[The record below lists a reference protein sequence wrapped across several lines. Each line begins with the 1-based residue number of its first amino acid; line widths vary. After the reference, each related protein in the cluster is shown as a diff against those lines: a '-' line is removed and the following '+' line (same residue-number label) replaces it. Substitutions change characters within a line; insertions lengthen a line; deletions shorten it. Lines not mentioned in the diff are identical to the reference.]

1 MKKTIS
7 KSLVTLIVLFLTVFS
22 SSGASV
28 PLEWAVNPADYRY
41 DMSLYFNVAFA
52 TNGQQVNLSDYEVAS
67 FVGDECRGVAESIS
81 GVENCLYMRIRSNTE
96 RGEAVSFKIR
106 DKQTGDVTDI
116 EGVSV
121 TFESN
126 KAIGLPSSPYN
137 ISIVKYFDVSITAA
151 SGGSVNIDG
160 GRYPEGSKVEISAIP
175 DAYYKFVKWSDDVT
189 EQTRTITVDRN
200 IILEASFEVNTYTLK
215 YIVDGEEYSS
225 YQIGYGSSITP
236 EVAPEKEGYTFSG
249 WQGLPETMPGSDVTV
264 TGTFTVNTYNLI
276 YMLDGAEYKRLEVAY
291 GEKLTAEAAPEKEG
305 HTFSGWEGLPETM
318 PASDVT
324 VTGSFTADTYTLT
337 YMLDGEEY
345 KSVKVAFGEKLTA
358 EAAPEKEGHTFSGWE
373 GLPETMPASDV
384 TVTGTFT
391 VNTYN
396 LIYMLDG
403 AEYKRLEVAYGEKLT
418 AEAAPEKEGHT
429 FSGWEGLPETM
440 PASDVTVTGSF
451 TADTYTL
458 TYMLDGE
465 EYKSVKVAFG
475 EKLTAEAA
483 PEKEGHTFSG
493 WEGLPETMPAS
504 DVTVTGTFTVNTYNL
519 IYMVDGEEYK
529 RLEVA
534 YGEKLTAEAAPVKDG
549 YTFSGWQ
556 GLPETMPASDV
567 TVTGSF
573 STNSYTLTYVVDGEV
588 YKTFQFA
595 YGEKLTAEA
604 APEKEGH
611 TFSGWEGLPETMPA
625 SDVTVTGTFT
635 VNTYNLIYMV
645 DGEEY
650 KRLEVA
656 YGEKLTA
663 EAAPEKEGHT
673 FSGWE
678 GLPETM
684 PASDV
689 TVTGSFT
696 ADTYTLT
703 YMLDGE
709 EYKSVKVAFGEK
721 LTAEAAPEK
730 EGHTFSGWE
739 GLPETMPASD
749 VTVTGTF
756 TVNTY
761 NLIYM
766 LDGAEY
772 KRLEVAYGE
781 KLTAEAAPEKE
792 GHTFSGWEG
801 LPETM
806 PASDVTVTGSFT
818 ADTYTLTYMLD
829 GEEYKSVKVAFG
841 EKLTA
846 EAAPEK
852 EGHTFSGWEGLPET
866 MPASDVTVTGTFTV
880 NTYNLIYI
888 VDGEEYKRL
897 EVAYGEKL
905 TAEAAPEKEGHTF
918 SGWEG
923 LPETMPASDVTV
935 TGTFTVNT
943 YNLIYMVD
951 GEEYKRLEV
960 AYGEKLTAEA
970 APVKDGYT
978 FSGWQGLPETMPA
991 SDVTVTGSFSTN
1003 SYTLTYVVDGEVYKT
1018 FQFAFGEKLTA
1029 EAAPE
1034 KEGHTFS
1041 GWEGLPE
1048 TMPAS
1053 DVTVTGTFT
1062 VNTYNL
1068 IYMVDGEEYK
1078 RLEVAYG
1085 EKLTAEAAPE
1095 KEGYTFSGWQGLP
1108 ETMPASDVTVTGSF
1122 STNSYTLTYV
1132 VDGAVYKTF
1141 QFAFGEK
1148 LTAEAAPEKEGHTF
1162 SGWEGLPET
1171 MPASD
1176 VTVTGTF
1183 TVNTY
1188 NLIYMVDGEEY
1199 KRFEIAYGE
1208 KLTAEAAPVKDGYT
1222 FSGWQGLPETM
1233 PASDVTV
1240 TGSFSTNTYNL
1251 IYMVDGEEYKRLEV
1265 AYGEKLTAEAAPEK
1279 EGHTFSGWEGLP
1291 ETMPASDVTVTGTF
1305 TVNTYN
1311 LIYMVDGEEYKRLE
1325 VAYGEKLTAEAAP
1338 EKEGYTFSGWQG
1350 LPETMPASDVTVTG
1364 SFSTNS
1370 YTLTYV
1376 VDGEVYKT
1384 FQFAFGE
1391 KLTAEAAPEKE
1402 GHTFSGW
1409 EGLPETMPASDVTV
1423 TGTFTVNTYNLI
1435 YMVDGEE
1442 YKRLEVAYGEKLT
1455 AEAAPEKEGHTFSGW
1470 EGLPETMPASDVTVS
1485 GTFTVNTYTLIYM
1498 LDGET
1503 YKSVQIEYGSKVNP
1517 EAAPEKEGHT
1527 FSGWEG
1533 LPETMPASDI
1543 TVNGKYAINSYVL
1556 TYMVDDE
1563 VYVSMEVE
1571 YGARI
1576 TPEDAPEKEG
1586 HTFSGWDGL
1595 PDTMPSHDVT
1605 VNAYYIANYYKLT
1618 AYIDGEVYFE
1628 TELLMGASVE
1638 IPEPQFP
1645 SGKIF
1650 NGWIEEVPETMPAH
1664 DVEIHGT
1671 TSVFST
1677 LTNIFVD
1684 ENALLTVYNLKGML
1698 VLKDVTIREASQ
1710 KLSKGIYIING
1721 KKILIK

>member
-160 GRYPEGSKVEISAIP
+160 GRYREGSKVEISAIP

-189 EQTRTITVDRN
+189 EQTRTITVDRD

-276 YMLDGAEYKRLEVAY
+276 YMLDGVEYKRLEVAY

-384 TVTGTFT
+384 TVTG
-391 VNTYN
+391 
-396 LIYMLDG
+396 
-403 AEYKRLEVAYGEKLT
+403 
-418 AEAAPEKEGHT
+418 
-429 FSGWEGLPETM
+429 
-440 PASDVTVTGSF
+440 
-451 TADTYTL
+451 
-458 TYMLDGE
+458 
-465 EYKSVKVAFG
+465 
-475 EKLTAEAA
+475 
-483 PEKEGHTFSG
+483 
-493 WEGLPETMPAS
+493 
-504 DVTVTGTFTVNTYNL
+504 
-519 IYMVDGEEYK
+519 
-529 RLEVA
+529 
-534 YGEKLTAEAAPVKDG
+534 
-549 YTFSGWQ
+549 
-556 GLPETMPASDV
+556 
-567 TVTGSF
+567 SF
-573 STNSYTLTYVVDGEV
+573 STNT
-588 YKTFQFA
+588 
-595 YGEKLTAEA
+595 
-604 APEKEGH
+604 
-611 TFSGWEGLPETMPA
+611 
-625 SDVTVTGTFT
+625 
-635 VNTYNLIYMV
+635 
-645 DGEEY
+645 
-650 KRLEVA
+650 
-656 YGEKLTA
+656 
-663 EAAPEKEGHT
+663 
-673 FSGWE
+673 
-678 GLPETM
+678 
-684 PASDV
+684 
-689 TVTGSFT
+689 
-696 ADTYTLT
+696 
-703 YMLDGE
+703 
-709 EYKSVKVAFGEK
+709 
-721 LTAEAAPEK
+721 
-730 EGHTFSGWE
+730 
-739 GLPETMPASD
+739 
-749 VTVTGTF
+749 
-756 TVNTY
+756 
-761 NLIYM
+761 
-766 LDGAEY
+766 
-772 KRLEVAYGE
+772 
-781 KLTAEAAPEKE
+781 
-792 GHTFSGWEG
+792 
-801 LPETM
+801 
-806 PASDVTVTGSFT
+806 
-818 ADTYTLTYMLD
+818 
-829 GEEYKSVKVAFG
+829 
-841 EKLTA
+841 
-846 EAAPEK
+846 
-852 EGHTFSGWEGLPET
+852 
-866 MPASDVTVTGTFTV
+866 
-880 NTYNLIYI
+880 
-888 VDGEEYKRL
+888 
-897 EVAYGEKL
+897 
-905 TAEAAPEKEGHTF
+905 
-918 SGWEG
+918 
-923 LPETMPASDVTV
+923 
-935 TGTFTVNT
+935 
-943 YNLIYMVD
+943 
-951 GEEYKRLEV
+951 
-960 AYGEKLTAEA
+960 
-970 APVKDGYT
+970 
-978 FSGWQGLPETMPA
+978 
-991 SDVTVTGSFSTN
+991 
-1003 SYTLTYVVDGEVYKT
+1003 YTLTYVVDGEVYKT

-1034 KEGHTFS
+1034 KEG
-1041 GWEGLPE
+1041 
-1048 TMPAS
+1048 
-1053 DVTVTGTFT
+1053 
-1062 VNTYNL
+1062 Y
-1068 IYMVDGEEYK
+1068 
-1078 RLEVAYG
+1078 
-1085 EKLTAEAAPE
+1085 
-1095 KEGYTFSGWQGLP
+1095 
-1108 ETMPASDVTVTGSF
+1108 
-1122 STNSYTLTYV
+1122 
-1132 VDGAVYKTF
+1132 
-1141 QFAFGEK
+1141 
-1148 LTAEAAPEKEGHTF
+1148 
-1162 SGWEGLPET
+1162 
-1171 MPASD
+1171 
-1176 VTVTGTF
+1176 
-1183 TVNTY
+1183 
-1188 NLIYMVDGEEY
+1188 
-1199 KRFEIAYGE
+1199 
-1208 KLTAEAAPVKDGYT
+1208 
-1222 FSGWQGLPETM
+1222 
-1233 PASDVTV
+1233 
-1240 TGSFSTNTYNL
+1240 
-1251 IYMVDGEEYKRLEV
+1251 
-1265 AYGEKLTAEAAPEK
+1265 
-1279 EGHTFSGWEGLP
+1279 
-1291 ETMPASDVTVTGTF
+1291 
-1305 TVNTYN
+1305 
-1311 LIYMVDGEEYKRLE
+1311 
-1325 VAYGEKLTAEAAP
+1325 
-1338 EKEGYTFSGWQG
+1338 
-1350 LPETMPASDVTVTG
+1350 
-1364 SFSTNS
+1364 
-1370 YTLTYV
+1370 
-1376 VDGEVYKT
+1376 
-1384 FQFAFGE
+1384 
-1391 KLTAEAAPEKE
+1391 
-1402 GHTFSGW
+1402 TFSGW

-1533 LPETMPASDI
+1533 LPETMPASDV

>member
-28 PLEWAVNPADYRY
+28 PLEWTVNPADYRY

-116 EGVSV
+116 EDVSV

-189 EQTRTITVDRN
+189 EQTRTITVDRD

-249 WQGLPETMPGSDVTV
+249 WLGLPETMPGSDVTV
-264 TGTFTVNTYNLI
+264 TGTFTVNTYHLI

-337 YMLDGEEY
+337 YVVDGEVY
-345 KSVKVAFGEKLTA
+345 KTFQFAYGEKLTA

-373 GLPETMPASDV
+373 GLPETMPASEV

-391 VNTYN
+391 VNTYH

-451 TADTYTL
+451 KADTYTL
-458 TYMLDGE
+458 IYMLDGE

-504 DVTVTGTFTVNTYNL
+504 DVTVTGTFTVNTYHL
-519 IYMVDGEEYK
+519 IYMLDG
-529 RLEVA
+529 V
-534 YGEKLTAEAAPVKDG
+534 
-549 YTFSGWQ
+549 
-556 GLPETMPASDV
+556 
-567 TVTGSF
+567 
-573 STNSYTLTYVVDGEV
+573 
-588 YKTFQFA
+588 
-595 YGEKLTAEA
+595 
-604 APEKEGH
+604 
-611 TFSGWEGLPETMPA
+611 
-625 SDVTVTGTFT
+625 
-635 VNTYNLIYMV
+635 
-645 DGEEY
+645 EY

-689 TVTGSFT
+689 TVTGSFK
-696 ADTYTLT
+696 ADTYTL
-703 YMLDGE
+703 
-709 EYKSVKVAFGEK
+709 
-721 LTAEAAPEK
+721 
-730 EGHTFSGWE
+730 
-739 GLPETMPASD
+739 
-749 VTVTGTF
+749 
-756 TVNTY
+756 
-761 NLIYM
+761 I
-766 LDGAEY
+766 
-772 KRLEVAYGE
+772 
-781 KLTAEAAPEKE
+781 
-792 GHTFSGWEG
+792 
-801 LPETM
+801 
-806 PASDVTVTGSFT
+806 
-818 ADTYTLTYMLD
+818 YMLD

-888 VDGEEYKRL
+888 VDGEEYKRF
-897 EVAYGEKL
+897 EIAYGEKL
-905 TAEAAPEKEGHTF
+905 TAEAAPE
-918 SGWEG
+918 
-923 LPETMPASDVTV
+923 
-935 TGTFTVNT
+935 
-943 YNLIYMVD
+943 
-951 GEEYKRLEV
+951 
-960 AYGEKLTAEA
+960 
-970 APVKDGYT
+970 KDGYT

-1018 FQFAFGEKLTA
+1018 FQFGFGEKLTA

-1053 DVTVTGTFT
+1053 DVTVTGKFT

-1095 KEGYTFSGWQGLP
+1095 K
-1108 ETMPASDVTVTGSF
+1108 D
-1122 STNSYTLTYV
+1122 
-1132 VDGAVYKTF
+1132 
-1141 QFAFGEK
+1141 
-1148 LTAEAAPEKEGHTF
+1148 
-1162 SGWEGLPET
+1162 
-1171 MPASD
+1171 
-1176 VTVTGTF
+1176 
-1183 TVNTY
+1183 
-1188 NLIYMVDGEEY
+1188 
-1199 KRFEIAYGE
+1199 
-1208 KLTAEAAPVKDGYT
+1208 
-1222 FSGWQGLPETM
+1222 
-1233 PASDVTV
+1233 
-1240 TGSFSTNTYNL
+1240 
-1251 IYMVDGEEYKRLEV
+1251 
-1265 AYGEKLTAEAAPEK
+1265 
-1279 EGHTFSGWEGLP
+1279 
-1291 ETMPASDVTVTGTF
+1291 
-1305 TVNTYN
+1305 
-1311 LIYMVDGEEYKRLE
+1311 
-1325 VAYGEKLTAEAAP
+1325 
-1338 EKEGYTFSGWQG
+1338 GYTFSGWQG

-1384 FQFAFGE
+1384 FQFGFGE

-1423 TGTFTVNTYNLI
+1423 TGKFTVNTYNLI

-1455 AEAAPEKEGHTFSGW
+1455 AEAAPEKDGYTFSGWQGLPETMPASDVTVTGSFSTNSYTLTYVVDGEVYKTFQFGFGEKLTAEAAPEKEGHTFSGW
-1470 EGLPETMPASDVTVS
+1470 EGLPETMPASDVTVTGKFTVNTYNLIYMVDGEEYKRLEVAYGEKLTAEAAPEKDGYTFS
-1485 GTFTVNTYTLIYM
+1485 GWQGLPETMPASDVTVTGSFSTNSYTLTYVVDGEVYKTFQFGFGEKLTAEAAPEKEGHTFSGWEGLPETMPASDVTVTGKFIVNTYNLIYMVDGEEYKRFEIAYGEKLTAEAAPEKEGHTFSGWEGLPETMPASDVTVTGTFTVNTYTLIYM

>member
-28 PLEWAVNPADYRY
+28 PLEWTVNPADYRY

-116 EGVSV
+116 EDVSV

-189 EQTRTITVDRN
+189 EQTRTITVDRD

-249 WQGLPETMPGSDVTV
+249 WLGLPETMPGSDVTV
-264 TGTFTVNTYNLI
+264 TGTFTVNTYHLI
-276 YMLDGAEYKRLEVAY
+276 YMLDGVEYKRLEVAY
-291 GEKLTAEAAPEKEG
+291 
-305 HTFSGWEGLPETM
+305 
-318 PASDVT
+318 
-324 VTGSFTADTYTLT
+324 
-337 YMLDGEEY
+337 
-345 KSVKVAFGEKLTA
+345 
-358 EAAPEKEGHTFSGWE
+358 
-373 GLPETMPASDV
+373 
-384 TVTGTFT
+384 
-391 VNTYN
+391 
-396 LIYMLDG
+396 
-403 AEYKRLEVAYGEKLT
+403 
-418 AEAAPEKEGHT
+418 
-429 FSGWEGLPETM
+429 
-440 PASDVTVTGSF
+440 
-451 TADTYTL
+451 
-458 TYMLDGE
+458 
-465 EYKSVKVAFG
+465 
-475 EKLTAEAA
+475 
-483 PEKEGHTFSG
+483 
-493 WEGLPETMPAS
+493 
-504 DVTVTGTFTVNTYNL
+504 
-519 IYMVDGEEYK
+519 
-529 RLEVA
+529 
-534 YGEKLTAEAAPVKDG
+534 
-549 YTFSGWQ
+549 
-556 GLPETMPASDV
+556 
-567 TVTGSF
+567 
-573 STNSYTLTYVVDGEV
+573 
-588 YKTFQFA
+588 
-595 YGEKLTAEA
+595 
-604 APEKEGH
+604 
-611 TFSGWEGLPETMPA
+611 
-625 SDVTVTGTFT
+625 
-635 VNTYNLIYMV
+635 
-645 DGEEY
+645 
-650 KRLEVA
+650 
-656 YGEKLTA
+656 
-663 EAAPEKEGHT
+663 
-673 FSGWE
+673 
-678 GLPETM
+678 
-684 PASDV
+684 
-689 TVTGSFT
+689 
-696 ADTYTLT
+696 
-703 YMLDGE
+703 
-709 EYKSVKVAFGEK
+709 
-721 LTAEAAPEK
+721 
-730 EGHTFSGWE
+730 
-739 GLPETMPASD
+739 
-749 VTVTGTF
+749 
-756 TVNTY
+756 
-761 NLIYM
+761 
-766 LDGAEY
+766 
-772 KRLEVAYGE
+772 
-781 KLTAEAAPEKE
+781 
-792 GHTFSGWEG
+792 
-801 LPETM
+801 
-806 PASDVTVTGSFT
+806 
-818 ADTYTLTYMLD
+818 
-829 GEEYKSVKVAFG
+829 G

-888 VDGEEYKRL
+888 VDGEEYKRF
-897 EVAYGEKL
+897 EIAYGEKL
-905 TAEAAPEKEGHTF
+905 TAEAAPE
-918 SGWEG
+918 
-923 LPETMPASDVTV
+923 
-935 TGTFTVNT
+935 
-943 YNLIYMVD
+943 
-951 GEEYKRLEV
+951 
-960 AYGEKLTAEA
+960 
-970 APVKDGYT
+970 KDGYT

-1029 EAAPE
+1029 EVAPE

-1053 DVTVTGTFT
+1053 DVTVT
-1062 VNTYNL
+1062 
-1068 IYMVDGEEYK
+1068 
-1078 RLEVAYG
+1078 
-1085 EKLTAEAAPE
+1085 
-1095 KEGYTFSGWQGLP
+1095 
-1108 ETMPASDVTVTGSF
+1108 
-1122 STNSYTLTYV
+1122 
-1132 VDGAVYKTF
+1132 
-1141 QFAFGEK
+1141 
-1148 LTAEAAPEKEGHTF
+1148 
-1162 SGWEGLPET
+1162 
-1171 MPASD
+1171 
-1176 VTVTGTF
+1176 
-1183 TVNTY
+1183 
-1188 NLIYMVDGEEY
+1188 
-1199 KRFEIAYGE
+1199 
-1208 KLTAEAAPVKDGYT
+1208 
-1222 FSGWQGLPETM
+1222 
-1233 PASDVTV
+1233 
-1240 TGSFSTNTYNL
+1240 
-1251 IYMVDGEEYKRLEV
+1251 
-1265 AYGEKLTAEAAPEK
+1265 
-1279 EGHTFSGWEGLP
+1279 
-1291 ETMPASDVTVTGTF
+1291 
-1305 TVNTYN
+1305 
-1311 LIYMVDGEEYKRLE
+1311 
-1325 VAYGEKLTAEAAP
+1325 
-1338 EKEGYTFSGWQG
+1338 
-1350 LPETMPASDVTVTG
+1350 
-1364 SFSTNS
+1364 
-1370 YTLTYV
+1370 
-1376 VDGEVYKT
+1376 
-1384 FQFAFGE
+1384 
-1391 KLTAEAAPEKE
+1391 
-1402 GHTFSGW
+1402 
-1409 EGLPETMPASDVTV
+1409 
-1423 TGTFTVNTYNLI
+1423 
-1435 YMVDGEE
+1435 
-1442 YKRLEVAYGEKLT
+1442 
-1455 AEAAPEKEGHTFSGW
+1455 
-1470 EGLPETMPASDVTVS
+1470 

>member
-189 EQTRTITVDRN
+189 EQTRTITVDRD

-276 YMLDGAEYKRLEVAY
+276 YMLDGVEYKRLEVAY

-337 YMLDGEEY
+337 YVVDGEVY
-345 KSVKVAFGEKLTA
+345 KTFQFAYGEKLTA
-358 EAAPEKEGHTFSGWE
+358 EVAPEKEGHTFSGWE

-384 TVTGTFT
+384 TVTGKF
-391 VNTYN
+391 
-396 LIYMLDG
+396 
-403 AEYKRLEVAYGEKLT
+403 
-418 AEAAPEKEGHT
+418 
-429 FSGWEGLPETM
+429 
-440 PASDVTVTGSF
+440 
-451 TADTYTL
+451 
-458 TYMLDGE
+458 
-465 EYKSVKVAFG
+465 
-475 EKLTAEAA
+475 
-483 PEKEGHTFSG
+483 
-493 WEGLPETMPAS
+493 
-504 DVTVTGTFTVNTYNL
+504 
-519 IYMVDGEEYK
+519 
-529 RLEVA
+529 
-534 YGEKLTAEAAPVKDG
+534 
-549 YTFSGWQ
+549 
-556 GLPETMPASDV
+556 
-567 TVTGSF
+567 
-573 STNSYTLTYVVDGEV
+573 
-588 YKTFQFA
+588 
-595 YGEKLTAEA
+595 
-604 APEKEGH
+604 
-611 TFSGWEGLPETMPA
+611 
-625 SDVTVTGTFT
+625 
-635 VNTYNLIYMV
+635 
-645 DGEEY
+645 
-650 KRLEVA
+650 
-656 YGEKLTA
+656 
-663 EAAPEKEGHT
+663 
-673 FSGWE
+673 
-678 GLPETM
+678 
-684 PASDV
+684 
-689 TVTGSFT
+689 
-696 ADTYTLT
+696 
-703 YMLDGE
+703 
-709 EYKSVKVAFGEK
+709 
-721 LTAEAAPEK
+721 
-730 EGHTFSGWE
+730 
-739 GLPETMPASD
+739 
-749 VTVTGTF
+749 
-756 TVNTY
+756 
-761 NLIYM
+761 
-766 LDGAEY
+766 
-772 KRLEVAYGE
+772 
-781 KLTAEAAPEKE
+781 
-792 GHTFSGWEG
+792 
-801 LPETM
+801 
-806 PASDVTVTGSFT
+806 
-818 ADTYTLTYMLD
+818 
-829 GEEYKSVKVAFG
+829 
-841 EKLTA
+841 
-846 EAAPEK
+846 
-852 EGHTFSGWEGLPET
+852 
-866 MPASDVTVTGTFTV
+866 
-880 NTYNLIYI
+880 I
-888 VDGEEYKRL
+888 V
-897 EVAYGEKL
+897 
-905 TAEAAPEKEGHTF
+905 
-918 SGWEG
+918 
-923 LPETMPASDVTV
+923 
-935 TGTFTVNT
+935 
-943 YNLIYMVD
+943 
-951 GEEYKRLEV
+951 
-960 AYGEKLTAEA
+960 
-970 APVKDGYT
+970 
-978 FSGWQGLPETMPA
+978 
-991 SDVTVTGSFSTN
+991 
-1003 SYTLTYVVDGEVYKT
+1003 
-1018 FQFAFGEKLTA
+1018 
-1029 EAAPE
+1029 
-1034 KEGHTFS
+1034 
-1041 GWEGLPE
+1041 
-1048 TMPAS
+1048 
-1053 DVTVTGTFT
+1053 
-1062 VNTYNL
+1062 
-1068 IYMVDGEEYK
+1068 
-1078 RLEVAYG
+1078 
-1085 EKLTAEAAPE
+1085 
-1095 KEGYTFSGWQGLP
+1095 
-1108 ETMPASDVTVTGSF
+1108 
-1122 STNSYTLTYV
+1122 
-1132 VDGAVYKTF
+1132 
-1141 QFAFGEK
+1141 
-1148 LTAEAAPEKEGHTF
+1148 
-1162 SGWEGLPET
+1162 
-1171 MPASD
+1171 
-1176 VTVTGTF
+1176 
-1183 TVNTY
+1183 
-1188 NLIYMVDGEEY
+1188 
-1199 KRFEIAYGE
+1199 
-1208 KLTAEAAPVKDGYT
+1208 
-1222 FSGWQGLPETM
+1222 
-1233 PASDVTV
+1233 
-1240 TGSFSTNTYNL
+1240 NTYNL

-1305 TVNTYN
+1305 TVNTY
-1311 LIYMVDGEEYKRLE
+1311 
-1325 VAYGEKLTAEAAP
+1325 
-1338 EKEGYTFSGWQG
+1338 
-1350 LPETMPASDVTVTG
+1350 
-1364 SFSTNS
+1364 
-1370 YTLTYV
+1370 
-1376 VDGEVYKT
+1376 
-1384 FQFAFGE
+1384 
-1391 KLTAEAAPEKE
+1391 
-1402 GHTFSGW
+1402 
-1409 EGLPETMPASDVTV
+1409 
-1423 TGTFTVNTYNLI
+1423 
-1435 YMVDGEE
+1435 
-1442 YKRLEVAYGEKLT
+1442 
-1455 AEAAPEKEGHTFSGW
+1455 
-1470 EGLPETMPASDVTVS
+1470 
-1485 GTFTVNTYTLIYM
+1485 TLIYM

-1517 EAAPEKEGHT
+1517 ESAPEKEGYT

-1533 LPETMPASDI
+1533 LPETMPASDV

>member
-160 GRYPEGSKVEISAIP
+160 GRYREGSKVEISAIP

-189 EQTRTITVDRN
+189 EQTRTITVDRD

-249 WQGLPETMPGSDVTV
+249 WQGLPETMPASDVTV

-276 YMLDGAEYKRLEVAY
+276 YMLDGVEYKRLEVAY

-429 FSGWEGLPETM
+429 FSGW
-440 PASDVTVTGSF
+440 
-451 TADTYTL
+451 
-458 TYMLDGE
+458 
-465 EYKSVKVAFG
+465 
-475 EKLTAEAA
+475 
-483 PEKEGHTFSG
+483 
-493 WEGLPETMPAS
+493 
-504 DVTVTGTFTVNTYNL
+504 
-519 IYMVDGEEYK
+519 
-529 RLEVA
+529 
-534 YGEKLTAEAAPVKDG
+534 
-549 YTFSGWQ
+549 Q

-573 STNSYTLTYVVDGEV
+573 KAG
-588 YKTFQFA
+588 
-595 YGEKLTAEA
+595 
-604 APEKEGH
+604 
-611 TFSGWEGLPETMPA
+611 
-625 SDVTVTGTFT
+625 
-635 VNTYNLIYMV
+635 
-645 DGEEY
+645 
-650 KRLEVA
+650 
-656 YGEKLTA
+656 
-663 EAAPEKEGHT
+663 
-673 FSGWE
+673 
-678 GLPETM
+678 
-684 PASDV
+684 
-689 TVTGSFT
+689 
-696 ADTYTLT
+696 TYTLT

-792 GHTFSGWEG
+792 GHTFSGWQG

-806 PASDVTVTGSFT
+806 PASDVTVTGSFK
-818 ADTYTLTYMLD
+818 AGTYTLTYMLD

-866 MPASDVTVTGTFTV
+866 MPASDVTVTGSFST
-880 NTYNLIYI
+880 NTYTLTYV
-888 VDGEEYKRL
+888 VDGEVYKTFQF
-897 EVAYGEKL
+897 AFGEKL
-905 TAEAAPEKEGHTF
+905 TAEAAPE
-918 SGWEG
+918 
-923 LPETMPASDVTV
+923 
-935 TGTFTVNT
+935 
-943 YNLIYMVD
+943 
-951 GEEYKRLEV
+951 
-960 AYGEKLTAEA
+960 
-970 APVKDGYT
+970 KDGYT

-991 SDVTVTGSFSTN
+991 SDVTVTGTFSTN
-1003 SYTLTYVVDGEVYKT
+1003 TYTLTYVVDGEVYKT

-1034 KEGHTFS
+1034 KEG
-1041 GWEGLPE
+1041 
-1048 TMPAS
+1048 
-1053 DVTVTGTFT
+1053 
-1062 VNTYNL
+1062 Y
-1068 IYMVDGEEYK
+1068 
-1078 RLEVAYG
+1078 
-1085 EKLTAEAAPE
+1085 
-1095 KEGYTFSGWQGLP
+1095 
-1108 ETMPASDVTVTGSF
+1108 
-1122 STNSYTLTYV
+1122 
-1132 VDGAVYKTF
+1132 
-1141 QFAFGEK
+1141 
-1148 LTAEAAPEKEGHTF
+1148 
-1162 SGWEGLPET
+1162 
-1171 MPASD
+1171 
-1176 VTVTGTF
+1176 
-1183 TVNTY
+1183 
-1188 NLIYMVDGEEY
+1188 
-1199 KRFEIAYGE
+1199 
-1208 KLTAEAAPVKDGYT
+1208 
-1222 FSGWQGLPETM
+1222 
-1233 PASDVTV
+1233 
-1240 TGSFSTNTYNL
+1240 
-1251 IYMVDGEEYKRLEV
+1251 
-1265 AYGEKLTAEAAPEK
+1265 
-1279 EGHTFSGWEGLP
+1279 
-1291 ETMPASDVTVTGTF
+1291 
-1305 TVNTYN
+1305 
-1311 LIYMVDGEEYKRLE
+1311 
-1325 VAYGEKLTAEAAP
+1325 
-1338 EKEGYTFSGWQG
+1338 
-1350 LPETMPASDVTVTG
+1350 
-1364 SFSTNS
+1364 
-1370 YTLTYV
+1370 
-1376 VDGEVYKT
+1376 
-1384 FQFAFGE
+1384 
-1391 KLTAEAAPEKE
+1391 
-1402 GHTFSGW
+1402 TFSGW

-1533 LPETMPASDI
+1533 LPETMPASDV

>member
-189 EQTRTITVDRN
+189 EQTRTITVDRD

-276 YMLDGAEYKRLEVAY
+276 YMLDGVEYKRLEVAY

-324 VTGSFTADTYTLT
+324 VTGSFTADT
-337 YMLDGEEY
+337 
-345 KSVKVAFGEKLTA
+345 
-358 EAAPEKEGHTFSGWE
+358 
-373 GLPETMPASDV
+373 
-384 TVTGTFT
+384 
-391 VNTYN
+391 
-396 LIYMLDG
+396 
-403 AEYKRLEVAYGEKLT
+403 
-418 AEAAPEKEGHT
+418 
-429 FSGWEGLPETM
+429 
-440 PASDVTVTGSF
+440 
-451 TADTYTL
+451 
-458 TYMLDGE
+458 
-465 EYKSVKVAFG
+465 
-475 EKLTAEAA
+475 
-483 PEKEGHTFSG
+483 
-493 WEGLPETMPAS
+493 
-504 DVTVTGTFTVNTYNL
+504 
-519 IYMVDGEEYK
+519 
-529 RLEVA
+529 
-534 YGEKLTAEAAPVKDG
+534 
-549 YTFSGWQ
+549 
-556 GLPETMPASDV
+556 
-567 TVTGSF
+567 
-573 STNSYTLTYVVDGEV
+573 YTLTYVVDGEV

-635 VNTYNLIYMV
+635 VNTYNLIYML
-645 DGEEY
+645 DGAEY

-656 YGEKLTA
+656 FGEKLTA

-703 YMLDGE
+703 Y
-709 EYKSVKVAFGEK
+709 V
-721 LTAEAAPEK
+721 
-730 EGHTFSGWE
+730 
-739 GLPETMPASD
+739 
-749 VTVTGTF
+749 
-756 TVNTY
+756 
-761 NLIYM
+761 
-766 LDGAEY
+766 
-772 KRLEVAYGE
+772 
-781 KLTAEAAPEKE
+781 
-792 GHTFSGWEG
+792 
-801 LPETM
+801 
-806 PASDVTVTGSFT
+806 
-818 ADTYTLTYMLD
+818 
-829 GEEYKSVKVAFG
+829 
-841 EKLTA
+841 
-846 EAAPEK
+846 
-852 EGHTFSGWEGLPET
+852 
-866 MPASDVTVTGTFTV
+866 
-880 NTYNLIYI
+880 
-888 VDGEEYKRL
+888 VDGEVYKTFQF
-897 EVAYGEKL
+897 AYGEKL

-943 YNLIYMVD
+943 YHLIYMLD
-951 GEEYKRLEV
+951 GVEYKRLEV

-970 APVKDGYT
+970 APEKDGYT

-1018 FQFAFGEKLTA
+1018 FQFAYGEKLTA
-1029 EAAPE
+1029 EVAPE

-1053 DVTVTGTFT
+1053 DVTVTGKFI
-1062 VNTYNL
+1062 V
-1068 IYMVDGEEYK
+1068 
-1078 RLEVAYG
+1078 
-1085 EKLTAEAAPE
+1085 
-1095 KEGYTFSGWQGLP
+1095 
-1108 ETMPASDVTVTGSF
+1108 
-1122 STNSYTLTYV
+1122 
-1132 VDGAVYKTF
+1132 
-1141 QFAFGEK
+1141 
-1148 LTAEAAPEKEGHTF
+1148 
-1162 SGWEGLPET
+1162 
-1171 MPASD
+1171 
-1176 VTVTGTF
+1176 
-1183 TVNTY
+1183 
-1188 NLIYMVDGEEY
+1188 
-1199 KRFEIAYGE
+1199 
-1208 KLTAEAAPVKDGYT
+1208 
-1222 FSGWQGLPETM
+1222 
-1233 PASDVTV
+1233 
-1240 TGSFSTNTYNL
+1240 NTYNL

-1305 TVNTYN
+1305 TVNTY
-1311 LIYMVDGEEYKRLE
+1311 
-1325 VAYGEKLTAEAAP
+1325 
-1338 EKEGYTFSGWQG
+1338 
-1350 LPETMPASDVTVTG
+1350 
-1364 SFSTNS
+1364 
-1370 YTLTYV
+1370 
-1376 VDGEVYKT
+1376 
-1384 FQFAFGE
+1384 
-1391 KLTAEAAPEKE
+1391 
-1402 GHTFSGW
+1402 
-1409 EGLPETMPASDVTV
+1409 
-1423 TGTFTVNTYNLI
+1423 
-1435 YMVDGEE
+1435 
-1442 YKRLEVAYGEKLT
+1442 
-1455 AEAAPEKEGHTFSGW
+1455 
-1470 EGLPETMPASDVTVS
+1470 
-1485 GTFTVNTYTLIYM
+1485 TLIYM

-1517 EAAPEKEGHT
+1517 ESAPEKEGYT

-1533 LPETMPASDI
+1533 LPETMPASDV

>member
-189 EQTRTITVDRN
+189 EQTRTITVDRD

-225 YQIGYGSSITP
+225 YQIGYGSPITP
-236 EVAPEKEGYTFSG
+236 ETAPEKEGYTFSG

-264 TGTFTVNTYNLI
+264 TGNFTVNTYNLI

-291 GEKLTAEAAPEKEG
+291 GEKLTAEAAPEKDG
-305 HTFSGWEGLPETM
+305 YTFSGWVGLPETM

-358 EAAPEKEGHTFSGWE
+358 EVAPEKEGYTFSGWE

-403 AEYKRLEVAYGEKLT
+403 AEYKRLE
-418 AEAAPEKEGHT
+418 
-429 FSGWEGLPETM
+429 
-440 PASDVTVTGSF
+440 
-451 TADTYTL
+451 
-458 TYMLDGE
+458 
-465 EYKSVKVAFG
+465 VAFG

-504 DVTVTGTFTVNTYNL
+504 DVTVTGTFTVNTY
-519 IYMVDGEEYK
+519 
-529 RLEVA
+529 
-534 YGEKLTAEAAPVKDG
+534 
-549 YTFSGWQ
+549 
-556 GLPETMPASDV
+556 
-567 TVTGSF
+567 
-573 STNSYTLTYVVDGEV
+573 
-588 YKTFQFA
+588 
-595 YGEKLTAEA
+595 
-604 APEKEGH
+604 
-611 TFSGWEGLPETMPA
+611 
-625 SDVTVTGTFT
+625 
-635 VNTYNLIYMV
+635 
-645 DGEEY
+645 
-650 KRLEVA
+650 
-656 YGEKLTA
+656 
-663 EAAPEKEGHT
+663 
-673 FSGWE
+673 
-678 GLPETM
+678 
-684 PASDV
+684 
-689 TVTGSFT
+689 
-696 ADTYTLT
+696 
-703 YMLDGE
+703 
-709 EYKSVKVAFGEK
+709 
-721 LTAEAAPEK
+721 
-730 EGHTFSGWE
+730 
-739 GLPETMPASD
+739 
-749 VTVTGTF
+749 
-756 TVNTY
+756 
-761 NLIYM
+761 
-766 LDGAEY
+766 
-772 KRLEVAYGE
+772 
-781 KLTAEAAPEKE
+781 
-792 GHTFSGWEG
+792 
-801 LPETM
+801 
-806 PASDVTVTGSFT
+806 
-818 ADTYTLTYMLD
+818 
-829 GEEYKSVKVAFG
+829 
-841 EKLTA
+841 
-846 EAAPEK
+846 
-852 EGHTFSGWEGLPET
+852 
-866 MPASDVTVTGTFTV
+866 
-880 NTYNLIYI
+880 
-888 VDGEEYKRL
+888 
-897 EVAYGEKL
+897 
-905 TAEAAPEKEGHTF
+905 
-918 SGWEG
+918 
-923 LPETMPASDVTV
+923 
-935 TGTFTVNT
+935 
-943 YNLIYMVD
+943 
-951 GEEYKRLEV
+951 
-960 AYGEKLTAEA
+960 
-970 APVKDGYT
+970 
-978 FSGWQGLPETMPA
+978 
-991 SDVTVTGSFSTN
+991 
-1003 SYTLTYVVDGEVYKT
+1003 
-1018 FQFAFGEKLTA
+1018 
-1029 EAAPE
+1029 
-1034 KEGHTFS
+1034 
-1041 GWEGLPE
+1041 
-1048 TMPAS
+1048 
-1053 DVTVTGTFT
+1053 
-1062 VNTYNL
+1062 
-1068 IYMVDGEEYK
+1068 
-1078 RLEVAYG
+1078 
-1085 EKLTAEAAPE
+1085 
-1095 KEGYTFSGWQGLP
+1095 
-1108 ETMPASDVTVTGSF
+1108 
-1122 STNSYTLTYV
+1122 
-1132 VDGAVYKTF
+1132 
-1141 QFAFGEK
+1141 
-1148 LTAEAAPEKEGHTF
+1148 
-1162 SGWEGLPET
+1162 
-1171 MPASD
+1171 
-1176 VTVTGTF
+1176 
-1183 TVNTY
+1183 
-1188 NLIYMVDGEEY
+1188 
-1199 KRFEIAYGE
+1199 
-1208 KLTAEAAPVKDGYT
+1208 
-1222 FSGWQGLPETM
+1222 
-1233 PASDVTV
+1233 
-1240 TGSFSTNTYNL
+1240 
-1251 IYMVDGEEYKRLEV
+1251 
-1265 AYGEKLTAEAAPEK
+1265 
-1279 EGHTFSGWEGLP
+1279 
-1291 ETMPASDVTVTGTF
+1291 
-1305 TVNTYN
+1305 
-1311 LIYMVDGEEYKRLE
+1311 
-1325 VAYGEKLTAEAAP
+1325 
-1338 EKEGYTFSGWQG
+1338 
-1350 LPETMPASDVTVTG
+1350 
-1364 SFSTNS
+1364 
-1370 YTLTYV
+1370 
-1376 VDGEVYKT
+1376 
-1384 FQFAFGE
+1384 
-1391 KLTAEAAPEKE
+1391 
-1402 GHTFSGW
+1402 
-1409 EGLPETMPASDVTV
+1409 
-1423 TGTFTVNTYNLI
+1423 
-1435 YMVDGEE
+1435 
-1442 YKRLEVAYGEKLT
+1442 
-1455 AEAAPEKEGHTFSGW
+1455 
-1470 EGLPETMPASDVTVS
+1470 
-1485 GTFTVNTYTLIYM
+1485 TLIYM

-1517 EAAPEKEGHT
+1517 ESAPEKEGYT

-1533 LPETMPASDI
+1533 LPETMPASDV

>member
-28 PLEWAVNPADYRY
+28 PLEWTVNPADYRY

-52 TNGQQVNLSDYEVAS
+52 TNEQQVNLSDYEVAS

-96 RGEAVSFKIR
+96 HGEEVSFKIR

-151 SGGSVNIDG
+151 AGGSVNIEG
-160 GRYPEGSKVEISAIP
+160 GRYPEGSTVEISAIP

-189 EQTRTITVDRN
+189 EQTRTITVDRD

-225 YQIGYGSSITP
+225 YQIGYGSPITP
-236 EVAPEKEGYTFSG
+236 ETAPEKEGYTFSG

-264 TGTFTVNTYNLI
+264 TGNFTVNTYNLI
-276 YMLDGAEYKRLEVAY
+276 YMVDGEEYKRLEVAF

-305 HTFSGWEGLPETM
+305 YTFSGWEGLPETM

-345 KSVKVAFGEKLTA
+345 KSVKVAYGEKLTA
-358 EAAPEKEGHTFSGWE
+358 EAAPEKEGYTFSGWE

-418 AEAAPEKEGHT
+418 AEAAPVKDGYT

-529 RLEVA
+529 RIEVA

-689 TVTGSFT
+689 TVTG
-696 ADTYTLT
+696 
-703 YMLDGE
+703 
-709 EYKSVKVAFGEK
+709 
-721 LTAEAAPEK
+721 
-730 EGHTFSGWE
+730 
-739 GLPETMPASD
+739 
-749 VTVTGTF
+749 
-756 TVNTY
+756 
-761 NLIYM
+761 
-766 LDGAEY
+766 
-772 KRLEVAYGE
+772 
-781 KLTAEAAPEKE
+781 
-792 GHTFSGWEG
+792 
-801 LPETM
+801 
-806 PASDVTVTGSFT
+806 
-818 ADTYTLTYMLD
+818 
-829 GEEYKSVKVAFG
+829 
-841 EKLTA
+841 
-846 EAAPEK
+846 
-852 EGHTFSGWEGLPET
+852 
-866 MPASDVTVTGTFTV
+866 
-880 NTYNLIYI
+880 
-888 VDGEEYKRL
+888 
-897 EVAYGEKL
+897 
-905 TAEAAPEKEGHTF
+905 
-918 SGWEG
+918 
-923 LPETMPASDVTV
+923 
-935 TGTFTVNT
+935 
-943 YNLIYMVD
+943 
-951 GEEYKRLEV
+951 
-960 AYGEKLTAEA
+960 
-970 APVKDGYT
+970 
-978 FSGWQGLPETMPA
+978 
-991 SDVTVTGSFSTN
+991 
-1003 SYTLTYVVDGEVYKT
+1003 
-1018 FQFAFGEKLTA
+1018 
-1029 EAAPE
+1029 
-1034 KEGHTFS
+1034 
-1041 GWEGLPE
+1041 
-1048 TMPAS
+1048 
-1053 DVTVTGTFT
+1053 
-1062 VNTYNL
+1062 
-1068 IYMVDGEEYK
+1068 
-1078 RLEVAYG
+1078 
-1085 EKLTAEAAPE
+1085 
-1095 KEGYTFSGWQGLP
+1095 
-1108 ETMPASDVTVTGSF
+1108 
-1122 STNSYTLTYV
+1122 
-1132 VDGAVYKTF
+1132 
-1141 QFAFGEK
+1141 
-1148 LTAEAAPEKEGHTF
+1148 
-1162 SGWEGLPET
+1162 
-1171 MPASD
+1171 
-1176 VTVTGTF
+1176 
-1183 TVNTY
+1183 
-1188 NLIYMVDGEEY
+1188 
-1199 KRFEIAYGE
+1199 
-1208 KLTAEAAPVKDGYT
+1208 
-1222 FSGWQGLPETM
+1222 
-1233 PASDVTV
+1233 
-1240 TGSFSTNTYNL
+1240 
-1251 IYMVDGEEYKRLEV
+1251 
-1265 AYGEKLTAEAAPEK
+1265 
-1279 EGHTFSGWEGLP
+1279 
-1291 ETMPASDVTVTGTF
+1291 
-1305 TVNTYN
+1305 
-1311 LIYMVDGEEYKRLE
+1311 
-1325 VAYGEKLTAEAAP
+1325 
-1338 EKEGYTFSGWQG
+1338 
-1350 LPETMPASDVTVTG
+1350 
-1364 SFSTNS
+1364 
-1370 YTLTYV
+1370 
-1376 VDGEVYKT
+1376 
-1384 FQFAFGE
+1384 
-1391 KLTAEAAPEKE
+1391 
-1402 GHTFSGW
+1402 
-1409 EGLPETMPASDVTV
+1409 
-1423 TGTFTVNTYNLI
+1423 
-1435 YMVDGEE
+1435 
-1442 YKRLEVAYGEKLT
+1442 
-1455 AEAAPEKEGHTFSGW
+1455 
-1470 EGLPETMPASDVTVS
+1470 
-1485 GTFTVNTYTLIYM
+1485 TFTVNTYTLIYM

-1517 EAAPEKEGHT
+1517 DSAPEKEGYT
-1527 FSGWEG
+1527 FSGWDG
-1533 LPETMPASDI
+1533 LPETMPASDV

-1571 YGARI
+1571 YGAMI

-1586 HTFSGWDGL
+1586 YTFSGWDGL

-1605 VNAYYIANYYKLT
+1605 VNAYYIANYYKLI

-1684 ENALLTVYNLKGML
+1684 ENSLLTVYNLKGML

>member
-189 EQTRTITVDRN
+189 EQTRTITVDRD

-276 YMLDGAEYKRLEVAY
+276 YMLDGVEYKRLEVAY

-403 AEYKRLEVAYGEKLT
+403 AEYKRLEVAFGEKLT

-451 TADTYTL
+451 TADT
-458 TYMLDGE
+458 
-465 EYKSVKVAFG
+465 
-475 EKLTAEAA
+475 
-483 PEKEGHTFSG
+483 
-493 WEGLPETMPAS
+493 
-504 DVTVTGTFTVNTYNL
+504 
-519 IYMVDGEEYK
+519 
-529 RLEVA
+529 
-534 YGEKLTAEAAPVKDG
+534 
-549 YTFSGWQ
+549 
-556 GLPETMPASDV
+556 
-567 TVTGSF
+567 
-573 STNSYTLTYVVDGEV
+573 YTLTYVVDGEV

-635 VNTYNLIYMV
+635 VNTYHLIYML
-645 DGEEY
+645 DGVEY

-663 EAAPEKEGHT
+663 EAAPE
-673 FSGWE
+673 
-678 GLPETM
+678 
-684 PASDV
+684 
-689 TVTGSFT
+689 
-696 ADTYTLT
+696 
-703 YMLDGE
+703 
-709 EYKSVKVAFGEK
+709 
-721 LTAEAAPEK
+721 
-730 EGHTFSGWE
+730 
-739 GLPETMPASD
+739 
-749 VTVTGTF
+749 
-756 TVNTY
+756 
-761 NLIYM
+761 
-766 LDGAEY
+766 
-772 KRLEVAYGE
+772 
-781 KLTAEAAPEKE
+781 
-792 GHTFSGWEG
+792 
-801 LPETM
+801 
-806 PASDVTVTGSFT
+806 
-818 ADTYTLTYMLD
+818 
-829 GEEYKSVKVAFG
+829 
-841 EKLTA
+841 
-846 EAAPEK
+846 
-852 EGHTFSGWEGLPET
+852 
-866 MPASDVTVTGTFTV
+866 
-880 NTYNLIYI
+880 
-888 VDGEEYKRL
+888 
-897 EVAYGEKL
+897 
-905 TAEAAPEKEGHTF
+905 
-918 SGWEG
+918 
-923 LPETMPASDVTV
+923 
-935 TGTFTVNT
+935 
-943 YNLIYMVD
+943 
-951 GEEYKRLEV
+951 
-960 AYGEKLTAEA
+960 
-970 APVKDGYT
+970 KDGYT

-1018 FQFAFGEKLTA
+1018 FQFGFGEKLTA

-1053 DVTVTGTFT
+1053 DVTVTGKFT

-1078 RLEVAYG
+1078 RFEIAYG
-1085 EKLTAEAAPE
+1085 EKLTAEAAPV
-1095 KEGYTFSGWQGLP
+1095 KDGYTFSGWQGLP

-1176 VTVTGTF
+1176 VTVTGKF
-1183 TVNTY
+1183 IV
-1188 NLIYMVDGEEY
+1188 
-1199 KRFEIAYGE
+1199 
-1208 KLTAEAAPVKDGYT
+1208 
-1222 FSGWQGLPETM
+1222 
-1233 PASDVTV
+1233 
-1240 TGSFSTNTYNL
+1240 NTYNL

-1305 TVNTYN
+1305 TVNTY
-1311 LIYMVDGEEYKRLE
+1311 
-1325 VAYGEKLTAEAAP
+1325 
-1338 EKEGYTFSGWQG
+1338 
-1350 LPETMPASDVTVTG
+1350 
-1364 SFSTNS
+1364 
-1370 YTLTYV
+1370 
-1376 VDGEVYKT
+1376 
-1384 FQFAFGE
+1384 
-1391 KLTAEAAPEKE
+1391 
-1402 GHTFSGW
+1402 
-1409 EGLPETMPASDVTV
+1409 
-1423 TGTFTVNTYNLI
+1423 
-1435 YMVDGEE
+1435 
-1442 YKRLEVAYGEKLT
+1442 
-1455 AEAAPEKEGHTFSGW
+1455 
-1470 EGLPETMPASDVTVS
+1470 
-1485 GTFTVNTYTLIYM
+1485 TLIYM

-1517 EAAPEKEGHT
+1517 ESAPEKEGYT

-1533 LPETMPASDI
+1533 LPETMPASDV

>member
-28 PLEWAVNPADYRY
+28 PLEWTVNPADYRY

-116 EGVSV
+116 EDVSV

-189 EQTRTITVDRN
+189 EQTRTITVDRD

-249 WQGLPETMPGSDVTV
+249 WLGLPETMPGSDVTV
-264 TGTFTVNTYNLI
+264 TGTFTVNTYHLI

-337 YMLDGEEY
+337 Y
-345 KSVKVAFGEKLTA
+345 
-358 EAAPEKEGHTFSGWE
+358 
-373 GLPETMPASDV
+373 
-384 TVTGTFT
+384 
-391 VNTYN
+391 
-396 LIYMLDG
+396 
-403 AEYKRLEVAYGEKLT
+403 
-418 AEAAPEKEGHT
+418 
-429 FSGWEGLPETM
+429 
-440 PASDVTVTGSF
+440 
-451 TADTYTL
+451 
-458 TYMLDGE
+458 
-465 EYKSVKVAFG
+465 
-475 EKLTAEAA
+475 
-483 PEKEGHTFSG
+483 
-493 WEGLPETMPAS
+493 
-504 DVTVTGTFTVNTYNL
+504 
-519 IYMVDGEEYK
+519 
-529 RLEVA
+529 
-534 YGEKLTAEAAPVKDG
+534 
-549 YTFSGWQ
+549 
-556 GLPETMPASDV
+556 
-567 TVTGSF
+567 
-573 STNSYTLTYVVDGEV
+573 
-588 YKTFQFA
+588 
-595 YGEKLTAEA
+595 
-604 APEKEGH
+604 
-611 TFSGWEGLPETMPA
+611 
-625 SDVTVTGTFT
+625 
-635 VNTYNLIYMV
+635 
-645 DGEEY
+645 
-650 KRLEVA
+650 
-656 YGEKLTA
+656 
-663 EAAPEKEGHT
+663 
-673 FSGWE
+673 
-678 GLPETM
+678 
-684 PASDV
+684 
-689 TVTGSFT
+689 
-696 ADTYTLT
+696 
-703 YMLDGE
+703 
-709 EYKSVKVAFGEK
+709 
-721 LTAEAAPEK
+721 
-730 EGHTFSGWE
+730 
-739 GLPETMPASD
+739 
-749 VTVTGTF
+749 
-756 TVNTY
+756 
-761 NLIYM
+761 
-766 LDGAEY
+766 
-772 KRLEVAYGE
+772 
-781 KLTAEAAPEKE
+781 
-792 GHTFSGWEG
+792 
-801 LPETM
+801 
-806 PASDVTVTGSFT
+806 
-818 ADTYTLTYMLD
+818 
-829 GEEYKSVKVAFG
+829 
-841 EKLTA
+841 
-846 EAAPEK
+846 
-852 EGHTFSGWEGLPET
+852 
-866 MPASDVTVTGTFTV
+866 
-880 NTYNLIYI
+880 
-888 VDGEEYKRL
+888 
-897 EVAYGEKL
+897 
-905 TAEAAPEKEGHTF
+905 
-918 SGWEG
+918 
-923 LPETMPASDVTV
+923 
-935 TGTFTVNT
+935 
-943 YNLIYMVD
+943 
-951 GEEYKRLEV
+951 
-960 AYGEKLTAEA
+960 
-970 APVKDGYT
+970 
-978 FSGWQGLPETMPA
+978 
-991 SDVTVTGSFSTN
+991 
-1003 SYTLTYVVDGEVYKT
+1003 
-1018 FQFAFGEKLTA
+1018 
-1029 EAAPE
+1029 
-1034 KEGHTFS
+1034 
-1041 GWEGLPE
+1041 
-1048 TMPAS
+1048 
-1053 DVTVTGTFT
+1053 
-1062 VNTYNL
+1062 
-1068 IYMVDGEEYK
+1068 
-1078 RLEVAYG
+1078 
-1085 EKLTAEAAPE
+1085 
-1095 KEGYTFSGWQGLP
+1095 
-1108 ETMPASDVTVTGSF
+1108 
-1122 STNSYTLTYV
+1122 V
-1132 VDGAVYKTF
+1132 VDGA
-1141 QFAFGEK
+1141 
-1148 LTAEAAPEKEGHTF
+1148 
-1162 SGWEGLPET
+1162 
-1171 MPASD
+1171 
-1176 VTVTGTF
+1176 
-1183 TVNTY
+1183 
-1188 NLIYMVDGEEY
+1188 
-1199 KRFEIAYGE
+1199 
-1208 KLTAEAAPVKDGYT
+1208 
-1222 FSGWQGLPETM
+1222 
-1233 PASDVTV
+1233 
-1240 TGSFSTNTYNL
+1240 
-1251 IYMVDGEEYKRLEV
+1251 
-1265 AYGEKLTAEAAPEK
+1265 
-1279 EGHTFSGWEGLP
+1279 
-1291 ETMPASDVTVTGTF
+1291 
-1305 TVNTYN
+1305 
-1311 LIYMVDGEEYKRLE
+1311 
-1325 VAYGEKLTAEAAP
+1325 
-1338 EKEGYTFSGWQG
+1338 
-1350 LPETMPASDVTVTG
+1350 
-1364 SFSTNS
+1364 
-1370 YTLTYV
+1370 
-1376 VDGEVYKT
+1376 VYKT

-1470 EGLPETMPASDVTVS
+1470 EGLPETMPASDVTVT

>member
-189 EQTRTITVDRN
+189 EQTRTITVDRD

-276 YMLDGAEYKRLEVAY
+276 YMLDGAEYKRLEVAF

-337 YMLDGEEY
+337 YVVDGEVY
-345 KSVKVAFGEKLTA
+345 KTFQFAYGEKLTA

-391 VNTYN
+391 VNTYH

-403 AEYKRLEVAYGEKLT
+403 VEYKRLEVAYGEKLT
-418 AEAAPEKEGHT
+418 AEAAPEKDGYT
-429 FSGWEGLPETM
+429 FSGWQGLPETM

-451 TADTYTL
+451 STNSYTL
-458 TYMLDGE
+458 TYVVDGE
-465 EYKSVKVAFG
+465 VYKTFQFGFG

-504 DVTVTGTFTVNTYNL
+504 DVTVTGKFTVNTYNL

-529 RLEVA
+529 RFEIA

-595 YGEKLTAEA
+595 YGEKLTAEV

-625 SDVTVTGTFT
+625 SDVTVTGKF
-635 VNTYNLIYMV
+635 
-645 DGEEY
+645 
-650 KRLEVA
+650 
-656 YGEKLTA
+656 
-663 EAAPEKEGHT
+663 
-673 FSGWE
+673 
-678 GLPETM
+678 
-684 PASDV
+684 
-689 TVTGSFT
+689 
-696 ADTYTLT
+696 
-703 YMLDGE
+703 
-709 EYKSVKVAFGEK
+709 
-721 LTAEAAPEK
+721 
-730 EGHTFSGWE
+730 
-739 GLPETMPASD
+739 
-749 VTVTGTF
+749 
-756 TVNTY
+756 
-761 NLIYM
+761 
-766 LDGAEY
+766 
-772 KRLEVAYGE
+772 
-781 KLTAEAAPEKE
+781 
-792 GHTFSGWEG
+792 
-801 LPETM
+801 
-806 PASDVTVTGSFT
+806 
-818 ADTYTLTYMLD
+818 
-829 GEEYKSVKVAFG
+829 
-841 EKLTA
+841 
-846 EAAPEK
+846 
-852 EGHTFSGWEGLPET
+852 
-866 MPASDVTVTGTFTV
+866 
-880 NTYNLIYI
+880 I
-888 VDGEEYKRL
+888 V
-897 EVAYGEKL
+897 
-905 TAEAAPEKEGHTF
+905 
-918 SGWEG
+918 
-923 LPETMPASDVTV
+923 
-935 TGTFTVNT
+935 
-943 YNLIYMVD
+943 
-951 GEEYKRLEV
+951 
-960 AYGEKLTAEA
+960 
-970 APVKDGYT
+970 
-978 FSGWQGLPETMPA
+978 
-991 SDVTVTGSFSTN
+991 
-1003 SYTLTYVVDGEVYKT
+1003 
-1018 FQFAFGEKLTA
+1018 
-1029 EAAPE
+1029 
-1034 KEGHTFS
+1034 
-1041 GWEGLPE
+1041 
-1048 TMPAS
+1048 
-1053 DVTVTGTFT
+1053 
-1062 VNTYNL
+1062 
-1068 IYMVDGEEYK
+1068 
-1078 RLEVAYG
+1078 
-1085 EKLTAEAAPE
+1085 
-1095 KEGYTFSGWQGLP
+1095 
-1108 ETMPASDVTVTGSF
+1108 
-1122 STNSYTLTYV
+1122 
-1132 VDGAVYKTF
+1132 
-1141 QFAFGEK
+1141 
-1148 LTAEAAPEKEGHTF
+1148 
-1162 SGWEGLPET
+1162 
-1171 MPASD
+1171 
-1176 VTVTGTF
+1176 
-1183 TVNTY
+1183 
-1188 NLIYMVDGEEY
+1188 
-1199 KRFEIAYGE
+1199 
-1208 KLTAEAAPVKDGYT
+1208 
-1222 FSGWQGLPETM
+1222 
-1233 PASDVTV
+1233 
-1240 TGSFSTNTYNL
+1240 NTYNL

-1305 TVNTYN
+1305 TVNTY
-1311 LIYMVDGEEYKRLE
+1311 
-1325 VAYGEKLTAEAAP
+1325 
-1338 EKEGYTFSGWQG
+1338 
-1350 LPETMPASDVTVTG
+1350 
-1364 SFSTNS
+1364 
-1370 YTLTYV
+1370 
-1376 VDGEVYKT
+1376 
-1384 FQFAFGE
+1384 
-1391 KLTAEAAPEKE
+1391 
-1402 GHTFSGW
+1402 
-1409 EGLPETMPASDVTV
+1409 
-1423 TGTFTVNTYNLI
+1423 
-1435 YMVDGEE
+1435 
-1442 YKRLEVAYGEKLT
+1442 
-1455 AEAAPEKEGHTFSGW
+1455 
-1470 EGLPETMPASDVTVS
+1470 
-1485 GTFTVNTYTLIYM
+1485 TLIYM

-1517 EAAPEKEGHT
+1517 ESAPEKEGYT

-1533 LPETMPASDI
+1533 LPETMPASDV